1 MRKKLVYR
9 HTLTIRPLKV
19 IFCLF
24 ELFHT
29 ELRIRVFEEL
39 DEISN
44 LDLFRTFREF
54 WEDDLRIEI
63 KVWFKL
69 NRFFGFVKLKSIL
82 EIT

>member
-1 MRKKLVYR
+1 MRKKLVDR
-9 HTLTIRPLKV
+9 HTLTIRSLKV